1 MFIGYTILKLSKFE
15 NFAYKN
21 DPGPPP
27 NHNLVKEWN
36 ASQQALVKFHTT
48 GNRIFFKLR
57 GRN

>member
-36 ASQQALVKFHTT
+36 ASQ
-48 GNRIFFKLR
+48 
-57 GRN
+57 